1 MIPQKGSF
9 SALAGLV
16 LLYALLSSGCSR
28 NTGSVAD
35 LRRFPLD
42 SLKDLLTT
50 SGVLLD
56 REHST
61 DGNGSLRIDAT
72 DSTVVRLF
80 ELTDLDVDDARLIY
94 RAKIRTENVAGQV
107 FLEMW
112 CRFPGRGEFF
122 SRGLHSPL
130 TGTTEWTTEET
141 VFFLK
146 KGEKPDLVKLNLV
159 INGAGTVW
167 IDDVRLLKGPLS

>member
-1 MIPQKGSF
+1 MIPEKRHLL
-9 SALAGLV
+9 ALAALV
-16 LLYALLSSGCSR
+16 LLYPLLSSGCSR
-28 NTGSVAD
+28 NSGTVVE

-42 SLKDLLTT
+42 SLKEVLTQ

-61 DGNGSLRIDAT
+61 DGNGSLRIEAT

-80 ELTDLDVDDARLIY
+80 EVSDLDVDNGRLIY
-94 RAKIRTENVAGQV
+94 RAKIRTENLTGPV

-122 SRGLHSPL
+122 SRGLQSPL
-130 TGTTEWTTEET
+130 TGTTEWSTQET

-146 KGEKPDLVKLNLV
+146 KGENPDLVKLNLV

>member
-1 MIPQKGSF
+1 MILQMRPFFAS
-9 SALAGLV
+9 L
-16 LLYALLSSGCSR
+16 ALLSLLLAGGCSR
-28 NTGSVAD
+28 GQSAAVD
-35 LRRFPLD
+35 LRKFPLD
-42 SLKDLLTT
+42 SLEGVLTR

-56 REHST
+56 REHSA

-80 ELTDLDVDDARLIY
+80 EVADLDVDEARLIY
-94 RAKIRTENVAGQV
+94 RAKIRTENVTGQV

-122 SRGLHSPL
+122 SRGLQSPL
-130 TGTTEWTTEET
+130 AGTTEWTTQET

-146 KGEKPDLVKLNLV
+146 KGEKPDLVKLNVV
-159 INGAGTVW
+159 INGSGTVW
-167 IDDVRLLKGPLS
+167 VDDVRLLKGPLS